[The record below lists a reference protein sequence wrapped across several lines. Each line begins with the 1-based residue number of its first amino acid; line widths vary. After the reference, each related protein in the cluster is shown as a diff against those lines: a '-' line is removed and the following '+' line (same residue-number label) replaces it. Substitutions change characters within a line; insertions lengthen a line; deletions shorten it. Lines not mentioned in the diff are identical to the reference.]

1 MKIKFSNV
9 VKLFLAGAC
18 FVAVGCSD
26 YGQDISN
33 LNDRVNALE
42 TNKITPLETDLAA
55 VKADLA
61 AAKTN
66 LQTKINENTAA
77 INGLTEALATAKNS
91 INATI
96 EGINANIA
104 ALDKEIADLK
114 SQDAKFAADITDLK
128 TAIENLKAKDAAFE
142 EHVKA
147 YEVFVQLVE
156 TKLAALEGEV
166 EALKAK
172 DEELSSLI
180 AAIDERVAKNAQDIA
195 DNKTLLDATI
205 ETLNLL
211 QDAHLALATKVTGL
225 EEAFAKYQQDIR
237 KELDAHFAAFSAY
250 TAQTDAAL
258 AELVANHAAQQILI
272 EANAKAIEDTKGEL
286 AQAKKDLEASIE
298 ATNKTIEDY
307 KVEVAGIVKK
317 LEGSIEKNSN
327 AIKVNADAITAL
339 QGAVEKL
346 SAKVDGIE
354 ADLAALTAEVNNVIK
369 KDIEALQGDL
379 SALKGRIQSLVF
391 VPDHAD
397 GAATIKWAK
406 LGQAIVEAQSVL
418 NFQVYPAEC
427 ANALKNAEEL
437 KFVFTE
443 ALATTRGAAPVLN
456 VVNVAPVEGKEGV
469 IAVTVNARNLG
480 ADFYNGSVK
489 YAASLV
495 LETKDVNI
503 GSCYVNLAPATADV
517 IDVTLINDTAAQE
530 KIEYT
535 DLEKVVTVLPEH
547 KYNFT
552 VNGEGA
558 YTIEGMLEAGYD
570 IVVEKGEPTYEF
582 NAPGLLPDVF
592 KTVVD
597 YTNPYLNY
605 VNVSLAEATKEAVG
619 GVKTVKY
626 SYNVCGK
633 TLTASATVRVVKIQR
648 AMEWKGADIVWNYE
662 EDAYSD
668 AGAITSSKDIATIVA
683 SNLPEDVT
691 YENLLAVTPT
701 ITVSVDGAETKDVV
715 AIFGGNNNKP
725 MIALENFEW
734 NKTYTI
740 VAVYELSSIDVTITA
755 TVNTIDRVRDG
766 IVIKLAPEQWTLTK
780 DFSLKSETVAEDLTV
795 VYDMLVANKVNT
807 TKKAAEFL
815 KDIFINHAYNN
826 DYNTANKA
834 ELNITKLAIN
844 DQDGA
849 TIKSVYSI
857 EEFETIPESVE
868 YVYTV
873 NTWYGQKITFTKT
886 LNIGLKPVEIT
897 LAEETVNLVKDLQF
911 VTEAEKL
918 AEIYDLVTNVDKAN
932 IAAEQY
938 LKSIFVDYALRS
950 QVDLANGVALA
961 NTKLVV
967 NAENGTSA
975 TAAYNYVDFEATP
988 EAVVYKSTYTTW
1000 YGQVITINKVV
1011 NIDWTTYNYVH
1022 IPEWVYN
1029 NDGYYSNALASYV
1042 EKQPSLF
1049 EEIIISLDMDTAFK
1063 VVDKAGVTINDLKA
1077 LGLTSKFGFA
1087 VDPVDSR
1094 IQFLSGSNNLYYH
1107 GHDLTVGVKGQL
1119 ILKNSNGVE
1128 TVLPTNFDK
1137 GQIYADYYVKQYN
1150 PVGKLTSA
1158 NLEIPIAPI
1167 AKKYTYYAMNQLS
1180 LNDKRPGVEAN
1191 LIEKG
1196 ELVKNDD
1203 NFVTWSNAAWV
1214 IGDGSNN
1221 FAVGVNA
1228 KDIYGL
1234 KVTKFSCTGIPEDM
1248 KQLYFDTDN
1257 GMLYF
1262 DNTNQIELTTPII
1275 LKVKV
1280 DITHQWAND
1289 SAEFTVTLYNKK

>member
-66 LQTKINENTAA
+66 LQTKINENTTA

-180 AAIDERVAKNAQDIA
+180 AGIDERVAKNAQGIA
-195 DNKTLLDATI
+195 DNKTLLDATV
-205 ETLNLL
+205 ETLGLL

-225 EEAFAKYQQDIR
+225 DEAFAKYQKDIR
-237 KELDAHFAAFSAY
+237 NELDAHFAAFSIY
-250 TAQTDAAL
+250 TAKTDAAL
-258 AELVANHAAQQILI
+258 ADLVAKHAAQQNLI
-272 EANAKAIEDTKGEL
+272 EANAQAIEDTKGEL
-286 AQAKKDLEASIE
+286 AQAKKDLEASIA

-307 KVEVAGIVKK
+307 KGEVADIVKK

-406 LGQAIVEAQSVL
+406 LGQTIVEAQSVL

-480 ADFYNGSVK
+480 AGFYNGSVK

-780 DFSLKSETVAEDLTV
+780 DFSYKSETVAEDLTV

-897 LAEETVNLVKDLQF
+897 LAEETKSLVKDLQF
-911 VTEAEKL
+911 VTDAEKL

-1275 LKVKV
+1275 LNVKV

-1289 SAEFTVTLYNKK
+1289 SAEFKVTLYNKK